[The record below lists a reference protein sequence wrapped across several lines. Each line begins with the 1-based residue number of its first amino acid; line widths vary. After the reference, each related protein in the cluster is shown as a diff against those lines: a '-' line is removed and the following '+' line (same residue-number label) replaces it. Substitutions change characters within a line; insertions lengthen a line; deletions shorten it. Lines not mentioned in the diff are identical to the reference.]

1 MKIENLSCLIAS
13 NNLCFLSLKK
23 INELPECPE
32 IDLENEVWINHS
44 GRRVKIGEYQPCY
57 LEKRDIDI
65 RFVFDHTNYDHL
77 RKALQVN
84 ADFHR

>member
-1 MKIENLSCLIAS
+1 MEKENLSCLIAS

-32 IDLENEVWINHS
+32 IDLENEVWIDHS
-44 GRRVKIGEYQPCY
+44 GGRVKIGEYQPCY
-57 LEKRDIDI
+57 SNKGDTDI

-77 RKALQVN
+77 RKALNVTAN
-84 ADFHR
+84 FHR